1 MQSKYRWSGQCGGD
15 ERLPSFNRKRRPRFA
30 FIHDEG
36 GATGVEYGLLVALIA
51 VVIIS
56 AVAALGQS
64 LIDGFQTVIDKL

>member
-1 MQSKYRWSGQCGGD
+1 
-15 ERLPSFNRKRRPRFA
+15 LPSINRKRRTSFA

-64 LIDGFQTVIDKL
+64 LIEGFQTVIDKL

>member
-1 MQSKYRWSGQCGGD
+1 
-15 ERLPSFNRKRRPRFA
+15 LPKTVRRTVTRFA
-30 FIHDEG
+30 FIHEEG